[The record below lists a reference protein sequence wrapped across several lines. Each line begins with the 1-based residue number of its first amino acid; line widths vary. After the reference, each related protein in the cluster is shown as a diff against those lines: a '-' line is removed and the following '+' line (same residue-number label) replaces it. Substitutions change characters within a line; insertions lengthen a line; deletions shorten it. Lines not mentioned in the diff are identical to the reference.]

1 MVLVLILGMGVGLLM
16 GLTGAGGGI
25 LSVPILVTGL
35 GWTMQ
40 QAAPVALVA
49 VAVGATIGAV
59 DGFRK
64 GLVRYKAAML
74 MAVVGIPMTRLGMN
88 WAHEVPGD
96 GLKVVFAFLLI
107 YLGRKMF
114 KQADSGHLFEEWGP
128 LRVALI
134 NQHTGRFIWTPSTA
148 LLLAC
153 IGAVTGA
160 LSRLLGVGGGF
171 FIVPMLKKFTRLSMS
186 GIVATSLFLIA
197 LVSGGGAINAS
208 LLGTTW
214 PEATWPFVA
223 AIALGV
229 LGGRR
234 FAHQFRA
241 ESLQR
246 IFAGV
251 LLLVAAILLLQA
263 ASVGLDVLVKGTNP
277 AT

>member
-1 MVLVLILGMGVGLLM
+1 MVLVLILGIGVGLLM

-35 GWTMQ
+35 GWSMQ

-49 VAVGATIGAV
+49 VAVGATVGAV
-59 DGFRK
+59 DGFRQ

-74 MAVVGIPMTRLGMN
+74 MAVVGIPMTRLGLH
-88 WAHEVPGD
+88 WAQEVPGE
-96 GLKVVFAFLLI
+96 GLKVVFAVLLLH
-107 YLGRKMF
+107 LGRRMF
-114 KQADSGHLFEEWGP
+114 KQAGSGKLFEEWGP

-148 LLLAC
+148 LLMVG
-153 IGAVTGA
+153 IGAVTGL
-160 LSRLLGVGGGF
+160 LSGLLGVGGGF

-214 PEATWPFVA
+214 PDATWPFVSA
-223 AIALGV
+223 VALGV

-234 FAHQFRA
+234 FAHQIRA
-241 ESLQR
+241 ELLQR

-251 LLLVAAILLLQA
+251 LLLVAVILLVQA
-263 ASVGLDVLVKGTNP
+263 GFAG
-277 AT
+277 